1 VGATRGA
8 LTGEHQRWA
17 GWSLCL
23 LAAAVPAWWL
33 ALYGSEPVRGV
44 FVPPGEWD
52 RIRPFLFPDL
62 GLAAI
67 TGVAGVRGLGGSLSG
82 TIAGLAVGA
91 WGYATLWTVGATVDG
106 GVSALGVMLMLAAF
120 TIVCVAS
127 RALVSPSR
135 ARDR

>member
-1 VGATRGA
+1 M
-8 LTGEHQRWA
+8 TGEHERWA

-52 RIRPFLFPDL
+52 RIRPFLFPDV
-62 GLAAI
+62 GLAII
-67 TGVAGVRGLGGSLSG
+67 TGVAGVRGLRESVSG
-82 TIAGLAVGA
+82 PIAGLTVGA
-91 WGYATLWTVGATVDG
+91 WGYATLWTLGATADG
-106 GVSALGVMLMLAAF
+106 AASALGGMLMLAAF

-135 ARDR
+135 ALDR